1 MRALFVLVI
10 NPGTRFVIG
19 SWRAAGLQFSLSRI
33 KPRFTD
39 DFQTRKRGDAVQAD
53 LIFSESHSGGK
64 ATMLGSEFS
73 DWLRF
78 FDRSDRRSSVKTMR
92 GFLHSSPGFGEG
104 LVVARM
110 TRIRFGPLVVAV
122 LLSLWARAAASET
135 APAQTRIDLVGV
147 PRGLADIGSAAC
159 DDARS
164 FCRTAVLRALG
175 EDEKLTRFLDNVR
188 ELARRASTPGSA
200 DGYAVAVPDPS
211 SLKLPELLALGCC
224 LSAGDCADEVTSSLP
239 TDADADARI
248 DASISAA
255 AAAAEILALAAS
267 HPDAARAPAIGAT
280 MMLAADA
287 VACSPPGDAR
297 RCDDSVVDAFRAA
310 GRAGAN
316 EGALRAAEVLI
327 ARYAGGLVERRGGCE
342 DGGDGGAGDPAD
354 AAVARALLKGLLAT
368 TLDGVA
374 ARRLK
379 ELQRV
384 EEMRVAGGEHDAAYE
399 VADALVNSAAKL
411 LAFLAIVAAPL
422 RLSSSLRDRAWRW
435 SGCAAF
441 ARQFR
446 REMEWLG
453 VVRHRRVN
461 GGRQARRFEGQKV
474 TKKTARR
481 VVKDR

>member
-1 MRALFVLVI
+1 MR
-10 NPGTRFVIG
+10 
-19 SWRAAGLQFSLSRI
+19 
-33 KPRFTD
+33 
-39 DFQTRKRGDAVQAD
+39 
-53 LIFSESHSGGK
+53 SESF
-64 ATMLGSEFS
+64 AAS
-73 DWLRF
+73 DTF
-78 FDRSDRRSSVKTMR
+78 RRSSVKTMR
-92 GFLHSSPGFGEG
+92 GILHSSPGFGEG

-110 TRIRFGPLVVAV
+110 TRIRFGPLVVVV
-122 LLSLWARAAASET
+122 LLSLSARAAASET

-239 TDADADARI
+239 PDADADARI

-255 AAAAEILALAAS
+255 AAAAEIFALAAS
-267 HPDAARAPAIGAT
+267 HPDAARTPAAGAT

-287 VACSPPGDAR
+287 VACSPPGATR
-297 RCDDSVVDAFRAA
+297 RCDDSIVDAFRRA

-342 DGGDGGAGDPAD
+342 DGWDGSSGGDGDRSGDPAD

-368 TLDGVA
+368 TLDGA
-374 ARRLK
+374 AAKGLK

-411 LAFLAIVAAPL
+411 LVFLVLVAAPL
-422 RLSSSLRDRAWRW
+422 RLSSSLRERAWRW

-453 VVRHRRVN
+453 VVEHRRVN

-474 TKKTARR
+474 TKK
-481 VVKDR
+481 KKN

>member
-1 MRALFVLVI
+1 MR
-10 NPGTRFVIG
+10 
-19 SWRAAGLQFSLSRI
+19 
-33 KPRFTD
+33 
-39 DFQTRKRGDAVQAD
+39 
-53 LIFSESHSGGK
+53 SESF
-64 ATMLGSEFS
+64 AAS
-73 DWLRF
+73 DTF
-78 FDRSDRRSSVKTMR
+78 RRSSVKTMR
-92 GFLHSSPGFGEG
+92 GILHSSPGFGEG

-122 LLSLWARAAASET
+122 LLSLSARAAASET

-239 TDADADARI
+239 PDADADARI

-267 HPDAARAPAIGAT
+267 HPDAARTPAAGAT

-287 VACSPPGDAR
+287 VACSPPGATR
-297 RCDDSVVDAFRAA
+297 RCDDSIVDAFRRA

-342 DGGDGGAGDPAD
+342 DRWDGSIGGDGDRSGDPAD

-368 TLDGVA
+368 TLDGA
-374 ARRLK
+374 AAKGLK

-411 LAFLAIVAAPL
+411 LVFLVLVAAPL
-422 RLSSSLRDRAWRW
+422 RLSSSLRERAWRW

-453 VVRHRRVN
+453 VVEHRRVN

-474 TKKTARR
+474 TKK
-481 VVKDR
+481 KKN

>member
-1 MRALFVLVI
+1 
-10 NPGTRFVIG
+10 
-19 SWRAAGLQFSLSRI
+19 
-33 KPRFTD
+33 
-39 DFQTRKRGDAVQAD
+39 
-53 LIFSESHSGGK
+53 
-64 ATMLGSEFS
+64 
-73 DWLRF
+73 
-78 FDRSDRRSSVKTMR
+78 MR
-92 GFLHSSPGFGEG
+92 GTLHSSPGFGEG

-110 TRIRFGPLVVAV
+110 TRIRFGPLVVVV
-122 LLSLWARAAASET
+122 LLSLSARAAASET

-239 TDADADARI
+239 PDADADARI

-255 AAAAEILALAAS
+255 AAAAEIFALAAS
-267 HPDAARAPAIGAT
+267 HPDAARTPAAGAT

-287 VACSPPGDAR
+287 VACSPPGATR
-297 RCDDSVVDAFRAA
+297 RCDDSIVDAFRRA

-342 DGGDGGAGDPAD
+342 DGWDGSSGGDGDRSGDPAD

-368 TLDGVA
+368 TLDGA
-374 ARRLK
+374 AAKGLK

-411 LAFLAIVAAPL
+411 LVFLVLVAAPL
-422 RLSSSLRDRAWRW
+422 RLSSSLRERAWRW

-453 VVRHRRVN
+453 VVEHRRVN

-474 TKKTARR
+474 TKK
-481 VVKDR
+481 KKN

>member
-1 MRALFVLVI
+1 M
-10 NPGTRFVIG
+10 
-19 SWRAAGLQFSLSRI
+19 
-33 KPRFTD
+33 
-39 DFQTRKRGDAVQAD
+39 
-53 LIFSESHSGGK
+53 
-64 ATMLGSEFS
+64 
-73 DWLRF
+73 
-78 FDRSDRRSSVKTMR
+78 KTMR
-92 GFLHSSPGFGEG
+92 GTLHSSPGFGEG

-110 TRIRFGPLVVAV
+110 TRIRFGPLVVVV
-122 LLSLWARAAASET
+122 LLSLSARAAASET

-239 TDADADARI
+239 PDADADARI

-255 AAAAEILALAAS
+255 AAAAEIFALAAS
-267 HPDAARAPAIGAT
+267 HPDAARTPAAGAT

-287 VACSPPGDAR
+287 VACSPPGAAR
-297 RCDDSVVDAFRAA
+297 RCDDSIVDAFRRA

-342 DGGDGGAGDPAD
+342 DGWDGSSGGDGDRSGDPAD

-368 TLDGVA
+368 TLDGA
-374 ARRLK
+374 AAKGLK

-411 LAFLAIVAAPL
+411 LVFLVLVAAPL
-422 RLSSSLRDRAWRW
+422 RLSSSLRERAWRW

-453 VVRHRRVN
+453 VVEHRRVN

-474 TKKTARR
+474 TKK
-481 VVKDR
+481 KKN

>member
-1 MRALFVLVI
+1 M
-10 NPGTRFVIG
+10 
-19 SWRAAGLQFSLSRI
+19 
-33 KPRFTD
+33 
-39 DFQTRKRGDAVQAD
+39 
-53 LIFSESHSGGK
+53 
-64 ATMLGSEFS
+64 
-73 DWLRF
+73 
-78 FDRSDRRSSVKTMR
+78 KTMR
-92 GFLHSSPGFGEG
+92 GILHSSPGFGEG

-110 TRIRFGPLVVAV
+110 TRIRFGPLVVVV
-122 LLSLWARAAASET
+122 LLSLSARAAASET

-239 TDADADARI
+239 PDADADARI

-255 AAAAEILALAAS
+255 AAAAEIFALAAS
-267 HPDAARAPAIGAT
+267 HPDAARTPAAGAT

-287 VACSPPGDAR
+287 VACSPPGAAR
-297 RCDDSVVDAFRAA
+297 RCDDSIVDAFRRA

-342 DGGDGGAGDPAD
+342 DGWDGSSGGGDGRSGDPAD

-368 TLDGVA
+368 TLDGA
-374 ARRLK
+374 AAKGLK

-411 LAFLAIVAAPL
+411 LVFLVLVAAPL
-422 RLSSSLRDRAWRW
+422 RLSSSLRERAWRW

-453 VVRHRRVN
+453 VVEHRRVN

-474 TKKTARR
+474 TKK
-481 VVKDR
+481 KKN